1 GKARPDRSYQS
12 SSPALRTTISASSN
26 MHVPLLSG
34 ASFGAIVLNMKRPVT
49 PSTLESEAR
58 RYLEQ
63 HRGRRSRP
71 AAPPAAR
78 AAERVLRPLAKR
90 FGVGIEQLEQH
101 WTEIVGARL
110 ARWCDPASIQRQGNV
125 QTLVI
130 QTRGPA
136 GAILQAESR
145 HILERVKLYAGHRAP
160 TRLKVVQ
167 GRLGTK
173 TPDTDAAAQPARP
186 DPATLNRAKEMTD
199 GVEQT
204 TEARLLS
211 ALKRFDRSVQTR
223 RNRT

>member
-1 GKARPDRSYQS
+1 
-12 SSPALRTTISASSN
+12 
-26 MHVPLLSG
+26 
-34 ASFGAIVLNMKRPVT
+34 MKRPVT

-63 HRGRRSRP
+63 HRGRRARP
-71 AAPPAAR
+71 AAPPAAQ

-110 ARWCDPASIQRQGNV
+110 ARWCDPVSIQRQGSV

-130 QTRGPA
+130 QARGPA
-136 GAILQAESR
+136 GAVLQAESR
-145 HILERVKLYAGHRAP
+145 RILERVKLYAGHRAP

-167 GRLGTK
+167 GRLGGQDAPK
-173 TPDTDAAAQPARP
+173 SPGQLQVTPAFPQQPE
-186 DPATLNRAKEMTD
+186 TLNRVKQVTD
-199 GVEQT
+199 GVEKS

-211 ALKRFDRSVQTR
+211 ALKRFDRSVQAR

>member
-1 GKARPDRSYQS
+1 M
-12 SSPALRTTISASSN
+12 SAA
-26 MHVPLLSG
+26 G
-34 ASFGAIVLNMKRPVT
+34 FDAIVLNMKRPVP
-49 PSTLESEAR
+49 PSALESEAR

-110 ARWCDPASIQRQGNV
+110 ARWCDPVSIQRQGGV

-130 QTRGPA
+130 QARGPA
-136 GAILQAESR
+136 GAVLQAESR
-145 HILERVKLYAGHRAP
+145 RILERVKLYAGHRAP

-167 GRLGTK
+167 GRLGGQE
-173 TPDTDAAAQPARP
+173 TPKSPGQAQAAPASPQQPE
-186 DPATLNRAKEMTD
+186 TLNRAHQVTD
-199 GVEQT
+199 GLEKS

-211 ALKRFDRSVQTR
+211 ALKRFDRSVQAR

>member
-1 GKARPDRSYQS
+1 M
-12 SSPALRTTISASSN
+12 SAA
-26 MHVPLLSG
+26 G
-34 ASFGAIVLNMKRPVT
+34 FDAIVLNMKRPVT

-110 ARWCDPASIQRQGNV
+110 ARWCDPVSIQRQGGV

-130 QTRGPA
+130 QARGPA
-136 GAILQAESR
+136 GAVLQAESR
-145 HILERVKLYAGHRAP
+145 RILERVKLYAGHRAP

-167 GRLGTK
+167 GRLGGQE
-173 TPDTDAAAQPARP
+173 TPKSPGQSHAAPASPQPP
-186 DPATLNRAKEMTD
+186 ETLNRAHQVTD
-199 GVEQT
+199 GLEKS

-211 ALKRFDRSVQTR
+211 ALKRFDRSVQAR

>member
-1 GKARPDRSYQS
+1 
-12 SSPALRTTISASSN
+12 

-34 ASFGAIVLNMKRPVT
+34 AGFGAIVLNMKRPVT

-78 AAERVLRPLAKR
+78 AAERVLKPLAKR

-110 ARWCDPASIQRQGNV
+110 SRWCDPVSIQRQGNV

-130 QTRGPA
+130 QARGPA
-136 GAILQAESR
+136 GAVLQAESR
-145 HILERVKLYAGHRAP
+145 RILERVKLYAGHRAP

-173 TPDTDAAAQPARP
+173 TAPATPASATASTQPDTLNS
-186 DPATLNRAKEMTD
+186 ATQVTD
-199 GVEQT
+199 GVEET

-211 ALKRFDRSVQTR
+211 ALKRFDRSVQAR